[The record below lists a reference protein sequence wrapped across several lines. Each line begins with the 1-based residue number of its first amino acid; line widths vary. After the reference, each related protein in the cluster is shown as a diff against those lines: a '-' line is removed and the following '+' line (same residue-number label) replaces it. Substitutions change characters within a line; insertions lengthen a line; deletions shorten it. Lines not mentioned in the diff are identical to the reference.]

1 MLCGV
6 FRPQA
11 LQVIICAWEAACLAY
26 LLGGYQSRVG
36 LKVAR
41 RTLGQLRRQ
50 VKFGERD
57 VNPNLVTLITQFPP

>member
-1 MLCGV
+1 M
-6 FRPQA
+6 
-11 LQVIICAWEAACLAY
+11 AY

-41 RTLGQLRRQ
+41 PDERWANSD

-57 VNPNLVTLITQFPP
+57 VNPNLVTLTLLYFRGDMIPYYYCKVMRFPT